1 MSINYRV
8 TLDDGG
14 AWSVEQITM
23 QGEDEVS
30 LTLKEGTLPAWSVKE
45 GHYDRLVEFAREQL
59 GDLPVTGDP
68 VVSDGMFVNND
79 GFTCMEAIFTWGSD
93 D

>member
-30 LTLKEGTLPAWSVKE
+30 LTLDEGRLSTWSIKQGRE
-45 GHYDRLVEFAREQL
+45 DRLVAFARDRI
-59 GDLPVTGDP
+59 GDLPVVGEP
-68 VVSDGMFVNND
+68 VVSDGMYVNAD
-79 GFTCMEAIFTWGSD
+79 GFTCGVLSFTWRGD

>member
-23 QGEDEVS
+23 QGEDEASV
-30 LTLKEGTLPAWSVKE
+30 TLDEGTLPAWSIKE
-45 GHYDRLVEFAREQL
+45 GREDRLVEFARERL

-68 VVSDGMFVNND
+68 VVSDGMFVNAD
-79 GFTCMEAIFTWGSD
+79 GFTCSVLTFTWRGD